1 MMAEGNT
8 ENFQQD
14 DFVFD
19 PFGLH
24 SNANTATQEDD
35 SSTRSPQPPPQ
46 VNRLTR
52 STEAPKPT
60 SNATPQP
67 PKPAKAPPS
76 AAVALPPRLVVRF
89 TAHEEVSSV
98 AQTGVEN
105 EGSSE
110 VFIEGKLSVR
120 YEIQQTTFIDLL
132 HSAML
137 RSHTLGFAP
146 LPTLGSSYILGCF
159 EESPLLPDSRHS
171 SRR

>member
-8 ENFQQD
+8 GTFQKD

-24 SNANTATQEDD
+24 SNANTGTQEDD
-35 SSTRSPQPPPQ
+35 SSTRSPHPPPE
-46 VNRLTR
+46 VTRLTR
-52 STEAPKPT
+52 STEAPEPT
-60 SNATPQP
+60 SNVAPQQV
-67 PKPAKAPPS
+67 KPAKAPLP

-120 YEIQQTTFIDLL
+120 YEVQQTATACNGLL
-132 HSAML
+132 CSAML

-146 LPTLGSSYILGCF
+146 HSTPYPRPKLHPRTL
-159 EESPLLPDSRHS
+159 
-171 SRR
+171 